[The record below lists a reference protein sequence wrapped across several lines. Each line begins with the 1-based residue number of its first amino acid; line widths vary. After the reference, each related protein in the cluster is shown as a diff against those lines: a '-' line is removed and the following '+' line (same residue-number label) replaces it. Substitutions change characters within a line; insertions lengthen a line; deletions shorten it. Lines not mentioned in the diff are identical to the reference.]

1 MISTLKTSS
10 LNMNPTL
17 LTLLAELE
25 KECIQVQSL
34 LTQLKIPTL
43 TDEQKGD
50 ILADLVGSVSHLHV
64 HTEDLPDL
72 IQDEIETLPDE

>member
-25 KECIQVQSL
+25 EECIQVQSL

>member
-10 LNMNPTL
+10 LNINPTL
-17 LTLLAELE
+17 HTLLSELE
-25 KECIQVQSL
+25 EECIQVQSL

-50 ILADLVGSVSHLHV
+50 ILADLVGAVCHLHV

-72 IQDEIETLPDE
+72 IQDEIETLPDQ